1 MRTTTDHR
9 TVPRLPLPLTVGAA
23 GAAAELLD
31 LSVTDLAVAAPSV
44 GAVGELV
51 EVVLPL
57 PDRAPALVARA
68 EVVRVAPAM
77 TALRLTGLTPD
88 ERERI
93 DRFALR
99 LARSRPGEAALA
111 A

>member
-1 MRTTTDHR
+1 MRTTTERRVAPR
-9 TVPRLPLPLTVGAA
+9 TRLPLTVAAA
-23 GAAAELLD
+23 GEAAELVD
-31 LSVTDLAVAAPSV
+31 LSVGGLAVAATDV
-44 GAVGELV
+44 GAVGDVV

-68 EVVRVAPAM
+68 QVVRVALAV

-99 LARSRPGEAALA
+99 LARRGAPAPLVAA
-111 A
+111 